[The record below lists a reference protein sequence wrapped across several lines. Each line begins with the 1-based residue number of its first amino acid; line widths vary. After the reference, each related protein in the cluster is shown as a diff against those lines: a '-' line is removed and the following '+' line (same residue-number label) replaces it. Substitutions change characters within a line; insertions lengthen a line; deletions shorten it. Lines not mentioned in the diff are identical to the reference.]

1 MISFKDVSLRYDRG
15 AGVKNI
21 NFQVRRGEFVYLI
34 GPSGAGK
41 STLLRM
47 LYMDIFPNTGYVE
60 VDQFNSNTIK
70 RRQIPKLRQKVGMIF
85 QDYKLLNDRDVFQ
98 NVALPL
104 VVMGA
109 SRRDIDRRVTKTLE
123 EVGLT
128 HRKHYYPAELS
139 GGEQQR
145 VSIARAIAKD
155 PLVLLADEP
164 TGNLDYGVAQEIL
177 NLLWRVNAKGTA
189 VFMAT
194 HNIEL
199 IKNRPARTFRL
210 SHGEFKGELLP

>member
-1 MISFKDVSLRYDRG
+1 MITFKDVSLRYDRG

-21 NFQVRRGEFVYLI
+21 NFSVQRGEFIYLI

-47 LYMDIFPNTGYVE
+47 LFMDIFPNTGSVQ
-60 VDQFNSNTIK
+60 VDHFDSNTIK

-85 QDYKLLNDRDVFQ
+85 QDYKLLDDRDVFS

-104 VVMGA
+104 QVIGV
-109 SRRDIDRRVTKTLE
+109 STREIERRVTKTLE

-128 HRKHYYPAELS
+128 HRRLYYPSELS

-145 VSIARAIAKD
+145 VSIARSIAKD

-164 TGNLDYGVAQEIL
+164 TGNLDMGVALEIL
-177 NLLWRVNAKGTA
+177 NLLWRVNAKRTA
-189 VFMAT
+189 VIMAT

-199 IKNRPARTFRL
+199 IKNRPSRTFRL

>member
-21 NFQVRRGEFVYLI
+21 SFQVQRGEFVYLI

-47 LYMDIFPNTGYVE
+47 IYMDIFPNTGSVQ
-60 VDQFNSNTIK
+60 VDQFESNAIK

-85 QDYKLLNDRDVFQ
+85 QDYKLLDDRDVYG

-104 VVMGA
+104 QVMGV
-109 SRRDIDRRVTKTLE
+109 SNREIDRRVSKTLE

-128 HRKHYYPAELS
+128 HRSAYYPSELS

-164 TGNLDYGVAQEIL
+164 TGNLDIGVALEIL
-177 NLLWRVNAKGTA
+177 SLLWRVNAKGTA
-189 VFMAT
+189 VIMAT

-199 IKNRPARTFRL
+199 IKNRPSRTFRL
-210 SHGEFKGELLP
+210 GHGEFKGELLP